1 MKNKSSRAGDVLWK
15 LYRGCGWLLINLFV
29 LGFLCWGLYASFV
42 GYRVEANG
50 ETTEGY
56 VSGLEPRDGGTFRAV
71 IDFEVDGKTYSFP
84 DDTSSNPPRFE
95 LGETVMV
102 RYDRSNPNIAQI
114 DSRFPLWL
122 FPSCIVAG
130 LFVALIVVNIW
141 GVRAWRRGE
150 EMIDLV

>member
-1 MKNKSSRAGDVLWK
+1 MKSTSSNAGTALWNV
-15 LYRGCGWLLINLFV
+15 YRGCGWLLINLFV
-29 LGFLCWGLYASFV
+29 LGFLCWGLYQSFV

-56 VSGLEPRDGGTFRAV
+56 VSGLEPRDGGTYRAV
-71 IDFEVDGKTYSFP
+71 IDFEVDGKTYSFH
-84 DDTSSNPPRFE
+84 DDSSSNPPRFE
-95 LGETVMV
+95 LGELVMV
-102 RYDRSNPNIAQI
+102 RYDRSNPNIAQV
-114 DSRFPLWL
+114 DSQFPLWL

-141 GVRAWRRGE
+141 GVRAWKRGE

>member
-1 MKNKSSRAGDVLWK
+1 MKTKSSTAGDMLWNI
-15 LYRGCGWLLINLFV
+15 YRGCGWLLVNLFF
-29 LGFLCWGLYASFV
+29 LGFLCLSLYQSFI

-50 ETTEGY
+50 AITEGY

-71 IDFEVDGKTYSFP
+71 IDFEVDGKTYSFN
-84 DDTSSNPPRFE
+84 DNTSSNPPRFE
-95 LGETVMV
+95 LGETVVV
-102 RYDRSNPNIAQI
+102 RYDRSNPNVAQI

-122 FPSCIVAG
+122 FPSCTVAG

-141 GVRAWRRGE
+141 GVRAWKRGE

>member
-1 MKNKSSRAGDVLWK
+1 MSKADKAANALEK

-29 LGFLCWGLYASFV
+29 LGFLCWGLYKVFV
-42 GYRVEANG
+42 GFRAETNG

-71 IDFEVDGKTYSFP
+71 IEFEANGQTYSFN
-84 DDTSSNPPRFE
+84 DDTSSYPPRFD

-102 RYDRSNPNIAQI
+102 RYDRSNPIIAHI
-114 DSRFPLWL
+114 DSQFPLWL
-122 FPSCIVAG
+122 FPSCIVMS
-130 LFVALIVVNIW
+130 LFVALIAVNIW

-150 EMIDLV
+150 TMIDLV